1 MDLEMTGLNPVKDRI
16 LEVGL
21 IVTDFDFNEL
31 ATYEAVIFQEPS
43 TLERLKQS
51 DWYEYSNGKRVKKG
65 SVYDMTQKSG
75 LLARIST
82 GKPESQVEQE
92 IAKLIQDNFDQ
103 LAILSGNSIHQDRK
117 FIRTW
122 WPRVET
128 LLHYRMLD
136 VTSFKIWMQ
145 GKYGQ
150 EFRKPD
156 QHRALEDI
164 RGSIQELG
172 YYLRKL
178 PKYLEDSNAASEDED
193 KVASI

>member
-65 SVYDMTQKSG
+65 SVYGMTQKSG

>member
-1 MDLEMTGLNPVKDRI
+1 MTGLNPVKDRI